1 MKWEHGRVFAPFV
14 GESTGNALHFQ
25 EGMEERRSAPTVAR
39 ERRLTGWG
47 FLLPSRRKSL
57 TRFTG
62 IRGMKV
68 CNIHKNPA
76 VSLVHTGIPICVKV
90 R

>member
-1 MKWEHGRVFAPFV
+1 MNWKHDRVFAPFV

-25 EGMEERRSAPTVAR
+25 EGMEERRSAPIVAR
-39 ERRLTGWG
+39 ERHLTGWV
-47 FLLPSRRKSL
+47 FLLPNRIKSFLPFISIRR
-57 TRFTG
+57 
-62 IRGMKV
+62 MKE